1 MPLPPRKGRKGR
13 PSRATSPLSA
23 NQRRIAELRRMPP
36 IRATVPP
43 LPIAA
48 WQAYAKDLRAVAKGA
63 TDIMRRTILA
73 AVEQQQALAEQY
85 QDREGEPEEEAPT
98 DNPPDVQ
105 RASEQNRPSL
115 RPSAQLS
122 LPFAIAQAQRT
133 FTEQVEQYTV
143 GIPIP
148 KILGPAGE
156 RINVTN
162 QRAQARISNTLGLRA
177 VEPATQLAKAA
188 DAWTK
193 TNAALIVSQPVE
205 VADRVRNIVNEM
217 VPAGARWETIAKRL
231 VQEEGIAQRR
241 ANLIARDQ
249 TSKYNADLTRIRQ
262 TGCGITHYEWRGV
275 MDARERPSHVAL
287 QGLIFAWDKPPPIGH
302 PGESIQCR
310 CQPSPVVSSRGTAK
324 ATTLSEAEL
333 VNRVAALGPTQREG
347 PNATAEQVR
356 RRAAAEVA
364 SDIRLANR
372 RETVRAET
380 GGP

>member
-1 MPLPPRKGRKGR
+1 MLPPRKGRKGR
-13 PSRATSPLSA
+13 TQPGVTA
-23 NQRRIAELRRMPP
+23 NQRRIAQLRRMPP

-63 TDIMRRTILA
+63 TDIMRRTVLV
-73 AVEQQQALAEQY
+73 AVQEQARLAELY
-85 QDREGEPEEEAPT
+85 RDREEEPEEESPT
-98 DNPPDVQ
+98 DNPPEVK
-105 RASEQNRPSL
+105 RAAEQNRPSL

-133 FTEQVEQYTV
+133 FTEQIEQYTV
-143 GIPIP
+143 SIPIP

-162 QRAQARISNTLGLRA
+162 QRAQARISDTLGLRA
-177 VEPATQLAKAA
+177 VEPKTQLTAA
-188 DAWTK
+188 ASAWTK
-193 TNAALIVSQPVE
+193 TNAALIVSQPTE

-310 CQPSPVVSSRGTAK
+310 CQPSPVVSSRGIAK
-324 ATTLSEAEL
+324 TTNLTEADL

-356 RRAAAEVA
+356 KRAAAEVA